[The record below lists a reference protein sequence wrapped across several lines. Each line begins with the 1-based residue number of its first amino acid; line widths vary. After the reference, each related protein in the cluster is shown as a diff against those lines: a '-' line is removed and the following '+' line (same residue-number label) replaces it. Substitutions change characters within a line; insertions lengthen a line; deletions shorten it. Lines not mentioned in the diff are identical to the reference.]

1 MILLLKHIVLIVIS
15 SIVCKSSFMNTQ
27 IPITNFTLPSQTNCT
42 QNMMKLF
49 DRLRNTIHTIKS
61 ASIHQIVVNKPTN
74 PFCIVPEIQFNYTFM
89 PDFYCPSM
97 QQKLY
102 CNKTEE
108 FQYLHKFY
116 HSLGGDN
123 WINNR
128 YWLNTTDYCNW
139 YGIYCC
145 NTSYPLYQT
154 CINIIWMDNNNL
166 SGILPSPWLNS
177 SVLTIFSASHNH
189 ITGTIPDYHN
199 KLPNL
204 SLFAI
209 NPKNPFHPKTDSLFG
224 VLPTWPLS
232 GCMAWFD
239 VHNMPYLTG
248 NIPKWNKPL
257 KYIIYIAFDSTSLI
271 GTLPEWTHWQWPYQ
285 LTIANQL
292 GNLTGTIPP
301 FTNAK
306 CPTLERLYLYD
317 MSLTGTMPPLPPQIY
332 DRLYDPTVFLNGNEL
347 YGTFPWYSLDQ
358 VVYLTLQDNKFTG
371 NIVLPS
377 DYDHFVSINI
387 SNNMFDGMFPCL
399 MKNNKLQFVDA
410 RFNKFDSIAT
420 DKENYCNS
428 WPNTLGELFLSN
440 NKIVAE
446 FDRVVRNATNLTVI
460 DFGNNRLKGTVP
472 SSLVEGAICNNNT
485 HDICNCSYVSFYDND
500 FSCTFP
506 DAGNRQFNESW
517 IYIGNGMKRPW
528 AQYTNQYEKGLG
540 IIAIAPID
548 ELRNYM
554 ILPLTF
560 GVSLFTFYVVWICSS
575 VKIKLI
581 RMKSEDEKY
590 WYIRKNSTDKILYI
604 MQQSVSFVGYLSI
617 IAVLMIIVY
626 TLGANFYKCG
636 YYSLQP
642 TITYMGVLN
651 GYYDS
656 YSWISIVLFFIY
668 SSLCTWFVVKIMY
681 LAKFFAKKPIDNV
694 VQQSGSNVDN
704 DHQIGGSLLIVNTL
718 LINNSSE
725 GDDKYSNNLV
735 LDHDLRPIQ
744 SINSEIQK
752 TLCKRISFWLWWT
765 TKFIIFV
772 IIFAM
777 LLFGP
782 IIAYNIYHSIPYT
795 HMRYIPEL
803 NTELF
808 QNFVIYIL
816 PFLLAVTKFF
826 GIPFANDTIRE
837 LLIEANIVD
846 VNKHNIWRNW
856 TICIIRW
863 FIMIIL
869 PITILFIFDDGCL
882 QNWKSW
888 WDYCDTDISG
898 DYIHPQCELIINAY
912 NIKRLPSSPPW
923 VCHAVCDQ
931 HFVPYRCMRRFF
943 EVLGPLYLYKMN
955 IALWFPL
962 LYFIK
967 QTKIGK
973 RFQIILSNCFKRF
986 IQIIRC

>member
-1 MILLLKHIVLIVIS
+1 
-15 SIVCKSSFMNTQ
+15 
-27 IPITNFTLPSQTNCT
+27 
-42 QNMMKLF
+42 
-49 DRLRNTIHTIKS
+49 
-61 ASIHQIVVNKPTN
+61 
-74 PFCIVPEIQFNYTFM
+74 M

-189 ITGTIPDYHN
+189 ITGT
-199 KLPNL
+199 
-204 SLFAI
+204 
-209 NPKNPFHPKTDSLFG
+209 
-224 VLPTWPLS
+224 
-232 GCMAWFD
+232 
-239 VHNMPYLTG
+239 
-248 NIPKWNKPL
+248 
-257 KYIIYIAFDSTSLI
+257 
-271 GTLPEWTHWQWPYQ
+271 LPEWTHWQWPYQ

-317 MSLTGTMPPLPPQIY
+317 MSLTGTMPPLPLLY
-332 DRLYDPTVFLNGNEL
+332 FTLLYLLYDQTVFLNGNKL

-528 AQYTNQYEKGLG
+528 AQY
-540 IIAIAPID
+540 
-548 ELRNYM
+548 
-554 ILPLTF
+554 
-560 GVSLFTFYVVWICSS
+560 
-575 VKIKLI
+575 
-581 RMKSEDEKY
+581 
-590 WYIRKNSTDKILYI
+590 
-604 MQQSVSFVGYLSI
+604 
-617 IAVLMIIVY
+617 
-626 TLGANFYKCG
+626 
-636 YYSLQP
+636 
-642 TITYMGVLN
+642 
-651 GYYDS
+651 
-656 YSWISIVLFFIY
+656 
-668 SSLCTWFVVKIMY
+668 
-681 LAKFFAKKPIDNV
+681 
-694 VQQSGSNVDN
+694 
-704 DHQIGGSLLIVNTL
+704 
-718 LINNSSE
+718 
-725 GDDKYSNNLV
+725 
-735 LDHDLRPIQ
+735 
-744 SINSEIQK
+744 
-752 TLCKRISFWLWWT
+752 
-765 TKFIIFV
+765 
-772 IIFAM
+772 
-777 LLFGP
+777 
-782 IIAYNIYHSIPYT
+782 
-795 HMRYIPEL
+795 
-803 NTELF
+803 
-808 QNFVIYIL
+808 
-816 PFLLAVTKFF
+816 
-826 GIPFANDTIRE
+826 
-837 LLIEANIVD
+837 
-846 VNKHNIWRNW
+846 
-856 TICIIRW
+856 
-863 FIMIIL
+863 
-869 PITILFIFDDGCL
+869 
-882 QNWKSW
+882 
-888 WDYCDTDISG
+888 
-898 DYIHPQCELIINAY
+898 
-912 NIKRLPSSPPW
+912 
-923 VCHAVCDQ
+923 
-931 HFVPYRCMRRFF
+931 
-943 EVLGPLYLYKMN
+943 
-955 IALWFPL
+955 
-962 LYFIK
+962 
-967 QTKIGK
+967 
-973 RFQIILSNCFKRF
+973 
-986 IQIIRC
+986 